1 MAVHF
6 LVGDDESILRAAV
19 TALVHTLVG
28 DGDRALMVDEHD
40 QEDDTVAGVVDA
52 AQTLPFLTDSR
63 VVVARNVGRFTADE
77 LRPLVAYLA
86 DPLESTELVVEWGSE
101 RRPKALNDAL
111 AASGVTVVST
121 DPPNR
126 ARDREAWL
134 LDEAAGR
141 GVRLDARAATALAAH
156 LGENVSA
163 LDGILRTLAAT
174 YGEGALLRAEQ
185 VEPFLGDAGGVPPWE
200 LTDAIDA
207 GRTELALTLLTRMM
221 GAGERHPLQIMAILQ
236 SHYAKLA
243 SLDGLEVRTE
253 AEAAAAMGIKPGFP
267 ARKALELSRKLGPS
281 AVRRA
286 IDLLAS
292 ADLDLRGRRM
302 IDERLVME
310 VLVARLSRLR

>member
-52 AQTLPFLTDSR
+52 AQTLPFLTDFR

-86 DPLESTELVVEWGSE
+86 DPLESTELVVEWGSQ

-126 ARDREAWL
+126 AA
-134 LDEAAGR
+134 
-141 GVRLDARAATALAAH
+141 
-156 LGENVSA
+156 
-163 LDGILRTLAAT
+163 
-174 YGEGALLRAEQ
+174 
-185 VEPFLGDAGGVPPWE
+185 
-200 LTDAIDA
+200 
-207 GRTELALTLLTRMM
+207 
-221 GAGERHPLQIMAILQ
+221 
-236 SHYAKLA
+236 
-243 SLDGLEVRTE
+243 
-253 AEAAAAMGIKPGFP
+253 
-267 ARKALELSRKLGPS
+267 
-281 AVRRA
+281 
-286 IDLLAS
+286 
-292 ADLDLRGRRM
+292 
-302 IDERLVME
+302 
-310 VLVARLSRLR
+310 